1 MSSPV
6 APAEFPR
13 NRQPTMRTVAMP
25 ADTNPYGQI
34 FGGWIMAQMDLAGS
48 VLAIEYAQ
56 GRVATVAVHTM
67 EFHRPVTVGDLVSSF
82 ARIEKVGSSS
92 VTVRVEVYAQRPGV
106 CVKVTEAVI
115 VYVAVDGEGR
125 RRPLPVHE
133 PSFVSVYG

>member
-1 MSSPV
+1 MSSPES
-6 APAEFPR
+6 ATEFPR

-56 GRVATVAVHTM
+56 GRVATVAVHSM
-67 EFHRPVTVGDLVSSF
+67 EFHQPVTVGDLVSSF
-82 ARIEKVGSSS
+82 ARIERIGTTSI
-92 VTVRVEVYAQRPGV
+92 TVRVEVFAQRPAL

-115 VYVAVDGEGR
+115 VYVAVDGEGQ
-125 RRPLPVHE
+125 RRPLPEHE
-133 PSFVSVYG
+133 PAFQSVYG

>member
-1 MSSPV
+1 MSSPENGT
-6 APAEFPR
+6 EFPR

-56 GRVATVAVHTM
+56 GRVATVAVHSM
-67 EFHRPVTVGDLVSSF
+67 EFHQPVTVGDLVSSF
-82 ARIEKVGSSS
+82 ARIERIGTTSI
-92 VTVRVEVYAQRPGV
+92 TVRVEVFAQRPAL

-115 VYVAVDGEGR
+115 VYVAVDGEGQ
-125 RRPLPVHE
+125 RRPLPEHE
-133 PSFVSVYG
+133 PAFQSVYG